1 MVISLGE
8 KKVDSTSKILGE
20 INLYHCF
27 FIELFWLSFCNDSGH
42 GWGVG
47 APGSSFPLA
56 DSCMASLGLRLRALL
71 CSEGVAVS

>member
-8 KKVDSTSKILGE
+8 KKVDSTSKKILGE

-27 FIELFWLSFCNDSGH
+27 FIELFRLSFCNDSGH

-47 APGSSFPLA
+47 VQALQFLWLTPAWPL
-56 DSCMASLGLRLRALL
+56 SVFG
-71 CSEGVAVS
+71 